1 MPAQALTLMLAGCC
15 MAQLP
20 QVWPRGYMVAMDL
33 GPEARYKDVRCVK
46 YERSAS
52 KVNRVL
58 YIPYYYQ
65 YL

>member
-1 MPAQALTLMLAGCC
+1 M
-15 MAQLP
+15 
-20 QVWPRGYMVAMDL
+20 WPRGYMVAMDL
-33 GPEARYKDVRCVK
+33 GPEARYKDVRCEK